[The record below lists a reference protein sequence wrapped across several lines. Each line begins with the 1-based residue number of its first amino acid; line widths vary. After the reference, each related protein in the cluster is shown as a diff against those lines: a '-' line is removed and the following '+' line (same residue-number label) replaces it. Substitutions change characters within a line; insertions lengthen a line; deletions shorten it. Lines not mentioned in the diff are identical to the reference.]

1 MAAPAELV
9 RKIRRIEITT
19 RRAVLDTLAGGYH
32 SVFKGRG
39 MAFSEVRP
47 YQPGDEIRA
56 IDWNVTARIGEPFV
70 KVFVEE
76 RELTALIAVDR
87 SASQEAGLSPQAK
100 AEVAAEIAA
109 LLVFSALENGDR
121 AGLLLF
127 TDRVER
133 FVPPRRGT
141 KHGLRLI
148 SEALAYEPRGRGT
161 DVALALRDITRRLRR
176 RAVVFVVS
184 DFLAAAA
191 AAQPAGSPAATPAHP
206 FTVAVKVDRDD
217 VTLGEPFLV
226 TVRIEHAPLD
236 VYALPEPLG
245 VDPLSLRGSPS
256 ISRVAKGDRAQ
267 TTFELPLV
275 NLKTLE
281 PRLPPLR
288 LRVDGPE
295 GERELEVP
303 ETPIRMRSL
312 VAEEHAPD
320 AE

>member
-1 MAAPAELV
+1 MPAPADLI
-9 RKIRRIEITT
+9 RKIRRIEIST

-76 RELTALIAVDR
+76 RELTCLVAVDR
-87 SASQEAGLSPQAK
+87 SGSQGAGLSPQSK

-109 LLVFSALENGDR
+109 LLIFSALENGDR

-133 FVPPRRGT
+133 FVPPRRGR

-148 SEALAYEPRGRGT
+148 TEALAYTPQSKGT
-161 DVALALRDITRRLRR
+161 DLALALGDISRLLRR

-184 DFLAAAA
+184 DFLA
-191 AAQPAGSPAATPAHP
+191 
-206 FTVAVKVDRDD
+206 KDW
-217 VTLGEPFLV
+217 E
-226 TVRIEHAPLD
+226 APLAVCARRHD
-236 VYALPEPLG
+236 VIPVVISDPVEDELPAKGLAGLWPMADAETGEMVWVDLSDAKTRAAYADSAREARERRERTFRK
-245 VDPLSLRGSPS
+245 LSLD
-256 ISRVAKGDRAQ
+256 A
-267 TTFELPLV
+267 
-275 NLKTLE
+275 
-281 PRLPPLR
+281 
-288 LRVDGPE
+288 LRVRPGDDY
-295 GERELEVP
+295 
-303 ETPIRMRSL
+303 
-312 VAEEHAPD
+312 VAPLA
-320 AE
+320 ALFRARGRRR

>member
-1 MAAPAELV
+1 MPAPAELI

-87 SASQEAGLSPQAK
+87 SASQSAGLSAQAK

-133 FVPPRRGT
+133 FVPPRRGR

-148 SEALAYEPRGRGT
+148 SEALAFRPRGQGT
-161 DVALALRDITRRLRR
+161 DVALALRDVTRLLRR

-184 DFLAAAA
+184 DFLSADYEAALAVCARRHDVIPVVVSDPVEDELPTGALSGLWPVADSETGATVWVDLSDRRTRAA
-191 AAQPAGSPAATPAHP
+191 YAQAAREARDRRERTFRKLSLD
-206 FTVAVKVDRDD
+206 AVRVKPGDD
-217 VTLGEPFLV
+217 YV
-226 TVRIEHAPLD
+226 APLA
-236 VYALPEPLG
+236 ALFRA
-245 VDPLSLRGSPS
+245 RG
-256 ISRVAKGDRAQ
+256 RR
-267 TTFELPLV
+267 
-275 NLKTLE
+275 
-281 PRLPPLR
+281 R
-288 LRVDGPE
+288 
-295 GERELEVP
+295 
-303 ETPIRMRSL
+303 
-312 VAEEHAPD
+312 
-320 AE
+320 

>member
-1 MAAPAELV
+1 MAAPAELI

-47 YQPGDEIRA
+47 YQPGDEIRS

-87 SASQEAGLSPQAK
+87 SASQGVGLSVQAK

-133 FVPPRRGT
+133 FVPPRRGR

-148 SEALAYEPRGRGT
+148 SEALAFRPAGRGT
-161 DVALALRDITRRLRR
+161 DVALALRDVTRLLRR

-184 DFLAAAA
+184 DFLAGDYEAALA
-191 AAQPAGSPAATPAHP
+191 VCARRHDVVPVVVSDPVEDELPAGALSGLWPVADSETFATVWVDLSDKRTRAAYADAAREARERRERT
-206 FTVAVKVDRDD
+206 FRKLSLDAVRVRPGDD
-217 VTLGEPFLV
+217 YV
-226 TVRIEHAPLD
+226 APLA
-236 VYALPEPLG
+236 ALFRA
-245 VDPLSLRGSPS
+245 RG
-256 ISRVAKGDRAQ
+256 RR
-267 TTFELPLV
+267 
-275 NLKTLE
+275 
-281 PRLPPLR
+281 R
-288 LRVDGPE
+288 
-295 GERELEVP
+295 
-303 ETPIRMRSL
+303 
-312 VAEEHAPD
+312 
-320 AE
+320 

>member
-1 MAAPAELV
+1 MPATAELI

-87 SASQEAGLSPQAK
+87 SASQATGLSPQAK
-100 AEVAAEIAA
+100 SEVAAEIAA

-133 FVPPRRGT
+133 FVPPRRGR

-148 SEALAYEPRGRGT
+148 TEALAFQPRGRGT
-161 DVALALRDITRRLRR
+161 DLALALRDVTRLLRR

-184 DFLAAAA
+184 DFLASGYELALAVCARRHDVIPVVVSDPVEDELPAEALSGLWPVADAESGATMWVDLSDRRTRAAYAAA
-191 AAQPAGSPAATPAHP
+191 ARERRENRERIFRKLSLD
-206 FTVAVKVDRDD
+206 AVRVRPGDD
-217 VTLGEPFLV
+217 YV
-226 TVRIEHAPLD
+226 APLA
-236 VYALPEPLG
+236 ALFRA
-245 VDPLSLRGSPS
+245 RG
-256 ISRVAKGDRAQ
+256 RR
-267 TTFELPLV
+267 
-275 NLKTLE
+275 
-281 PRLPPLR
+281 R
-288 LRVDGPE
+288 
-295 GERELEVP
+295 
-303 ETPIRMRSL
+303 
-312 VAEEHAPD
+312 
-320 AE
+320 

>member
-1 MAAPAELV
+1 MAAPAELI

-87 SASQEAGLSPQAK
+87 SGSQETGLSAQAK
-100 AEVAAEIAA
+100 ADVAAEITA
-109 LLVFSALENGDR
+109 LIVFSALENGDR

-148 SEALAYEPRGRGT
+148 SEALVFRPRSRGT
-161 DVALALRDITRRLRR
+161 NIALALRDITRLLRR

-184 DFLAAAA
+184 DFLA
-191 AAQPAGSPAATPAHP
+191 S
-206 FTVAVKVDRDD
+206 DY
-217 VTLGEPFLV
+217 E
-226 TVRIEHAPLD
+226 APLAVCARRHD
-236 VYALPEPLG
+236 VIPVVITDPVEEELPPSG
-245 VDPLSLRGSPS
+245 VSGLWPVADAETGATVWVDFSDARTRAAYREAAGESRERRERIFRKLSLDAVRVQPGDDYVAPLAALFRARG
-256 ISRVAKGDRAQ
+256 RRK
-267 TTFELPLV
+267 
-275 NLKTLE
+275 
-281 PRLPPLR
+281 
-288 LRVDGPE
+288 
-295 GERELEVP
+295 
-303 ETPIRMRSL
+303 
-312 VAEEHAPD
+312 
-320 AE
+320 